1 VGELTFDF
9 DLIIIVTTSIIH
21 LSPSSTSSFRL
32 PLTPIY
38 SAPHTGLLAK
48 LPNLKSNPHRRI
60 LPLRLGIRHFRLF
73 TFSVDTCICVWN
85 LDDGPDYEA
94 RPKGSP
100 SATFFH
106 LPVSNSTYR
115 RD

>member
-38 SAPHTGLLAK
+38 SAPHTGLLANLPILK
-48 LPNLKSNPHRRI
+48 LHRRI
-60 LPLRLGIRHFRLF
+60 LPLRFGIRHFRLF
-73 TFSVDTCICVWN
+73 TLSVDICICVWN

-94 RPKGSP
+94 RSESSP